1 MDIIKIILLIMFS
14 YLIGAIPFSFI
25 LCKKLKN
32 IDIRTVG
39 SKNVGATNA
48 ARILGKKWFFIIM
61 LMDALKGFLIVFFTQ
76 YLINYHFIKPF
87 SFLPILVSISVIMG
101 HTFPIFLGFKGGK
114 GVAVS
119 AGVLLALDYRLLL
132 LSLLIFILAVLIS
145 RYISLGS
152 TLGSLFLPVS
162 VLIFYHNNMN
172 YYLFLF
178 CLIISLYVIVKHKE
192 NIKRILKRTERK
204 WGEKI

>member
-61 LMDALKGFLIVFFTQ
+61 LMDAFKGFLIVFFTQ
-76 YLINYHFIKPF
+76 YLISHHFIKPF
-87 SFLPILVSISVIMG
+87 SFLPMLISISVISG
-101 HTFPIFLGFKGGK
+101 HTFPIYLKFKGGK

-119 AGVLLALDYRLLL
+119 AGVLLALDCRLMLL
-132 LSLLIFILAVLIS
+132 PILVFILAVVIS

-152 TLGSLFLPVS
+152 TLGSLLLPIS
-162 VLIFYHNNMN
+162 VLIFYQNNMD
-172 YYLFLF
+172 YFLF
-178 CLIISLYVIVKHKE
+178 FFCFIISLYVIVKHKE
-192 NIKRILKRTERK
+192 NIKRIFKGTERK